1 MKNTVSLHINGK
13 QIFADRGTTIL
24 EAARQNGIEIPT
36 LCYHPGLKPLGH
48 CRVCIVDIEGMQKP
62 ITSCDNPVVEG
73 MVVSTESESLQE
85 KRKQL
90 TELALATHPYKD
102 CLTCTRTGTCELQ
115 DSAYRYG
122 CDLPE
127 QLDRDLEAGKTND
140 NPYLARDE
148 EKCIICGRCVQ
159 VCRTGAGRFVYS
171 IVGSGVNTRVVPMK
185 NGKQVT
191 MEEAGCIFCGQ
202 CIDACPVA
210 ALTEVG
216 REKDG
221 REWELEKYPGI
232 CLHCSLGCVTERH
245 YSNGTLVKVNAP
257 DSESGYHWLC
267 RKGKFGHIDDM
278 MLNTGAPVP
287 LVKNKDGEY
296 REVEIHDAIKA
307 TGETLQSIKKEH
319 GPDALAVV
327 ASGKLSN
334 EESYLLQKLV
344 REVLETDNLNFG
356 AEPSWIQATAELRN
370 ICGADLTGPTFNRLE
385 EAETIMVIGSG
396 LEDSHPVAEM
406 IINRAGRYGCAQV
419 IKTSPPVADD
429 YYWRHLDM
437 SLFNDKEHTLF
448 DALSDYLETG
458 ETGKAMEKPGIT
470 EEQIKSLAGYL
481 LKAKSYTVVCPTFLQ
496 KAKPEA
502 LDALIRMV
510 KAAGQV
516 EPGKNNLLLL
526 SGFSNAAGILV
537 TGGTSYY
544 RPGFTEPGNTT
555 KAGQSEIKGLLAFGN
570 PTYVLDKGIDA
581 FIINISGENQDMGRA
596 ANIIIPAAGLEQKTG
611 YFTNAAGQ
619 TRLNEV
625 YQPVS
630 SLGLMQEWQ
639 LICEIANASGAK
651 WNYSSLEQVR
661 EEMTSYAVVK

>member
-1 MKNTVSLHINGK
+1 MKNTISLQINGK
-13 QIFADRGTTIL
+13 QIFVDRGTTIL
-24 EAARQNGIEIPT
+24 EAARQNGIEVPT

-48 CRVCIVDIEGMQKP
+48 CRVCIVEVEGMQKP
-62 ITSCDNPVVEG
+62 ITSCDNPAVEG
-73 MVVSTESESLQE
+73 MVVSTESENLQE

-127 QLDRDLEAGKTND
+127 QLDRDVTAGKTND

-148 EKCIICGRCVQ
+148 EKCIICGRCIQ

-171 IVGSGVNTRVVPMK
+171 IDGSGVNTRVVPMNK
-185 NGKQVT
+185 GKQVS

-216 REKDG
+216 REKGG

-245 YSNGTLVKVNAP
+245 YSNGTLIKVTAP
-257 DSESGYHWLC
+257 VSDGGHQWLC
-267 RKGKFGHIDDM
+267 RKGKFG
-278 MLNTGAPVP
+278 LNGSIEPQTGKPGP
-287 LVKNKDGEY
+287 LVMNKDGEY
-296 REVEIHDAIKA
+296 EETELADAVKA
-307 TGETLQSIKKEH
+307 AGEAIQSIKKEH

-327 ASGKLSN
+327 ASGNLSN
-334 EESYLLQKLV
+334 EESYLLQKLA

-356 AEPSWIQATAELRN
+356 AEPSWITASIELRN
-370 ICGADLTGPTFNRLE
+370 TCGADITGPAFNQLE
-385 EAETIMVIGSG
+385 EAESILVVGSG
-396 LEDSHPVAEM
+396 LEESHPVAEM
-406 IINRAGRYGCAQV
+406 IINRAGRFGCAQV
-419 IKTSPPVADD
+419 IKTSPPGADD
-429 YYWRHLDM
+429 YYWQYLDM
-437 SLFNDKEHTLF
+437 SIFYEQEQVLFN
-448 DALSDYLETG
+448 AISAYLETG
-458 ETGKAMEKPGIT
+458 ETGKEIEKFDVP
-470 EEQIKSLAGYL
+470 EETIKNIAGSMQ
-481 LKAKSYTVVCPTFLQ
+481 KAKSYTVVCPTFLQ
-496 KAKPEA
+496 KTGPEA
-502 LDALIRMV
+502 INALIRM
-510 KAAGQV
+510 ARATGQA

-544 RPGFTEPGNTT
+544 GPGLTEPGNNE

-570 PTYVLDKGIDA
+570 PLYVPEKDLDA
-581 FIINISGENQDMGRA
+581 FIINVTGDSKDTGRT
-596 ANIIIPAAGLEQKTG
+596 ANILIPAAGLEQKVG

-625 YQPVS
+625 YQPGS
-630 SLGLMQEWQ
+630 SGFMQEWQ

-661 EEMTSYAVVK
+661 EEMTAYAFAK

>member
-1 MKNTVSLHINGK
+1 MKNTISLQINGK
-13 QIFADRGTTIL
+13 QIFVDRGTTIL
-24 EAARQNGIEIPT
+24 EAARQNGIEVPT

-48 CRVCIVDIEGMQKP
+48 CRVCIVEVEGMQKP
-62 ITSCDNPVVEG
+62 ITSCDNPAVEG
-73 MVVSTESESLQE
+73 MVVSTESENLQE

-127 QLDRDLEAGKTND
+127 QLDRDVTAGKTND

-159 VCRTGAGRFVYS
+159 ACRTGAGRFVYS
-171 IVGSGVNTRVVPMK
+171 IDGSGVNTRVVPMN
-185 NGKQVT
+185 NGKQAT

-216 REKDG
+216 REKGG

-245 YSNGTLVKVNAP
+245 YSNGILVKVTAP

-267 RKGKFGHIDDM
+267 RKGKFGHIDDIT
-278 MLNTGAPVP
+278 LNTGAPVP
-287 LVKNKDGEY
+287 LVKNAEGEY
-296 REVEIHDAIKA
+296 REVEIHDAIVA
-307 TGETLQSIKKEH
+307 AGEALQSIKKEH

-327 ASGKLSN
+327 ASGNLSN
-334 EESYLLQKLV
+334 EESYLLQKLA
-344 REVLETDNLNFG
+344 REVLETDNLDFG
-356 AEPSWIQATAELRN
+356 AEPSWIQATAELRK
-370 ICGADLTGPTFNRLE
+370 ICGADITGPAFNRLE
-385 EAETIMVIGSG
+385 EAETIMVVGSG
-396 LEDSHPVAEM
+396 LEESHPVAEM
-406 IINRAGRYGCAQV
+406 IINRAGRFGCARV

-429 YYWRHLDM
+429 YYWHYLDM
-437 SLFNDKEHTLF
+437 SLFNDKEHILF
-448 DALSDYLETG
+448 DALSFYLETG
-458 ETGKAMEKPGIT
+458 EIDKAIEKPGIT
-470 EEQIKSLAGYL
+470 EEQIKSLAGSM
-481 LKAKSYTVVCPTFLQ
+481 LKAKSYTVVGPTFLE
-496 KAKPEA
+496 KANPEA
-502 LDALIRMV
+502 VNALIRMAR
-510 KAAGQV
+510 AAGQV

-544 RPGFTEPGNTT
+544 GPGLTGPGNIV

-570 PTYVLDKGIDA
+570 PSSLQKKGIDA
-581 FIINISGENQDMGRA
+581 FLINVSGDSNDSGRT
-596 ANIIIPAAGLEQKTG
+596 ANILIPAAGLEQKVG
-611 YFTNAAGQ
+611 HFTSAAGQ

-625 YQPVS
+625 HQPGS
-630 SLGLMQEWQ
+630 SGFMQEWQ

-651 WNYSSLEQVR
+651 WNYRSLEQVR
-661 EEMTSYAVVK
+661 EDMTAYAVAE